1 MTNRWN
7 WMRTGLAAVL
17 ALSLFGSPQS
27 VAARD
32 RCDNRNGYENSY
44 YRDHDRGYRD
54 YRDDGYY
61 RDGDYRDR
69 RSPGKSA
76 AIIGG
81 SAAAGAVVGGIAGGG
96 KGAAIGAAVGG
107 IGGLIFDRA
116 TKKDRDR
123 RGWEYRR

>member
-17 ALSLFGSPQS
+17 ALSLFGSPQLA
-27 VAARD
+27 AARD
-32 RCDNRNGYENSY
+32 RYDNRIDYENSY
-44 YRDHDRGYRD
+44 YRDRDQGYRD

-61 RDGDYRDR
+61 GRDDYRYR
-69 RSPGKSA
+69 RSPGRSA

-96 KGAAIGAAVGG
+96 RGAAIGAAVGG

-116 TKKDRDR
+116 TKKDRRDR
-123 RGWEYRR
+123 EYMR